1 MPNLTLSTTVLLPG
15 LVAAAIYGVF
25 VCSFNNG
32 LMPNITAHVMRGDP
46 NVPGADVPLKKY
58 YTGIG
63 PIDQQLVF
71 LQIFFWPITSGSSPR
86 LFLQGIHFVG
96 QTGAFWAVM
105 VLEAMRTGNQGRLIT
120 FTTIFGLLF
129 QNISLAVT
137 IPIWGMLYLLTKR
150 QRPTSALP
158 VALSLPTPSIAAL
171 PPAVFLGLTVPSMAM
186 ALPAPDVV
194 SHDFHQIAIALWQ
207 PFPLW
212 ISLAWYALRP
222 LFATRAT
229 TERLSAPGKTYA
241 ALTRLHVF
249 ALTLAVTSHVSA
261 FTLSF
266 GTLLAPSAFA
276 PHIVDA
282 FEPLSVFLPR
292 PTAPGVALPLNEGIL
307 RFLQWDEAVSCAAA
321 LVWAGTVYRGDTR
334 EKGSFF
340 AGLLGRS
347 LLWTVVGG
355 PAAAVVALVWA
366 RDEVVLCGAVDDGKE
381 KEKGNAKV
389 QAGGGS
395 GAQGKSA
402 KKGR

>member
-1 MPNLTLSTTVLLPG
+1 MPNLTLSTTILLPG

-46 NVPGADVPLKKY
+46 NVPGVDVPLKKY

-63 PIDQQLVF
+63 PIDQQLVY

-96 QTGAFWAVM
+96 QAGAYWAVM

-120 FTTIFGLLF
+120 FTTIFGLLY

-158 VALSLPTPSIAAL
+158 VAVSLPTPSITAL
-171 PPAVFLGLTVPSMAM
+171 PPAIFLGLIVPLIAM

-194 SHDFHQIAIALWQ
+194 SHDFHQNAIALWQ

-261 FTLSF
+261 LTLSL

-282 FEPLSVFLPR
+282 LEPLSVFLPR

-321 LVWAGTVYRGDTR
+321 LVWAGAVYRGDTR

-366 RDEVVLCGAVDDGKE
+366 RDEVVLYEAVDDGKE
-381 KEKGNAKV
+381 KKKGNTKV
-389 QAGGGS
+389 QAGGGG